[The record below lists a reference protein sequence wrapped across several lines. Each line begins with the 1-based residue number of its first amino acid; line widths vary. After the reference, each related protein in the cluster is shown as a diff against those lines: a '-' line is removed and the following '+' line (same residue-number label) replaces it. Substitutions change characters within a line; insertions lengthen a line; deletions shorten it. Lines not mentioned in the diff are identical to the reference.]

1 LHYCIFAVVIILI
14 SIGTFITTMLGGI
27 FALKFQNKLYLIL
40 GFSAGALLGVVFF
53 DLLPTSFE
61 LSGAKYGMSNVGCVI
76 ALGFSVYMMLDRTIL
91 IFNQNRNR
99 KADAG
104 NLRGTMAASILMLH
118 SLIDG
123 ISIGLAFQISVAI
136 GGFVAV
142 AVLLHDF
149 ADGINTINVII
160 KDNGK
165 RKSAIIWLIFNGL
178 APIAGA
184 SSTFLY
190 HLPQEKLGILLA
202 LVAGF
207 FIYIGASDFIPD
219 SQAKSPGFKTAL
231 LTFAGIIVIYLA
243 VRFSGI

>member
-1 LHYCIFAVVIILI
+1 LRYAIFASVILLI

-27 FALKFQNKLYLIL
+27 FALKFQRKLYLIL

-53 DLLPTSFE
+53 DLLPASFE
-61 LSGAKYGMSNVGCVI
+61 LSGAKYGMSNVGCVV
-76 ALGFSVYMMLDRTIL
+76 ALGFSVYMLLDRMIL
-91 IFNQNRNR
+91 IISQNRKVKVR
-99 KADAG
+99 
-104 NLRGTMAASILMLH
+104 NLRGTMAASILMIH

-123 ISIGLAFQISVAI
+123 ISIGLAFQISISI

-142 AVLLHDF
+142 AILVHDF

-160 KDNGK
+160 KENGK
-165 RKSAIIWLIFNGL
+165 RKSAITWLIFNGL
-178 APIAGA
+178 APVVGA
-184 SSTFLY
+184 SSTFFY

-219 SQAKSPGFKTAL
+219 SLAKSPGLKTTL
-231 LTFAGIIVIYLA
+231 LTLTGVVIIYLA
-243 VRFSGI
+243 VRFSGTQ